1 MPKPFRPCR
10 PPLTDLLSERM
21 TVVTPSL
28 ATLPPTNGYRTIR
41 SVETHCGPHV
51 QVVFGGEGDLD
62 IPGDTM
68 FEKKTFLEQ
77 HRDWIRTLLL
87 QEPRGAY
94 TSNVDLILP
103 SPDPRADA
111 GFVIMEQSPYYPP
124 MSGGNL
130 ICVVTALLETGALP
144 MREPDTTLT
153 LDTPA
158 GLVTAQAQCAGGR
171 VLGVTFTSQPA
182 FVTHLDAEVEVPGI
196 GTLAVDVAY
205 GGMFYLLVEASAV
218 GLPID
223 LDHAADLATVGEAV
237 KQAAREQIEVVHPE
251 NPQINFLENV
261 LWYEPAKD
269 PANDG
274 RNTVVVSIATGDPA
288 NPDSTGAFLDRSPCG
303 TGTCARLAV
312 LHARG
317 QLGVGEDYRHEG
329 IMDIVWTGRIAGTTE
344 VTGLPAVV
352 PQVTGRGWVTGIMEH
367 IIHDDDPFPAGFVLP
382 DR

>member
-1 MPKPFRPCR
+1 M
-10 PPLTDLLSERM
+10 S
-21 TVVTPSL
+21 VVTPSL
-28 ATLPPTNGYRTIR
+28 ATLPPMGGYKTIR
-41 SVETHCGPHV
+41 SVETHCGPHI

-62 IPGDTM
+62 IPGNTM
-68 FEKKTFLEQ
+68 FEMKTYLEQ
-77 HRDWIRTLLL
+77 HADWIRTLLL

-130 ICVVTALLETGALP
+130 ICVVTALLETGALE
-144 MREPDTTLT
+144 MQEPETTLT

-158 GLVTAQAQCAGGR
+158 GLVTALAQCSGGR

-182 FVTHLDAEVEVPGI
+182 FVTHLDAQIEVPGI
-196 GTLAVDVAY
+196 GTLTVDIAY
-205 GGMFYLLVEASAV
+205 GGMFYMLVQASAV

-223 LDHAADLATVGEAV
+223 LDHAAELASVGEQIKV
-237 KQAAREQIEVVHPE
+237 AARQQIEVAHPE

-261 LWYEPAKD
+261 LWYGPQKD
-269 PANDG
+269 PANQG
-274 RNTVVVSIATGDPA
+274 RNTVVVSIATGDPT
-288 NPDSTGAFLDRSPCG
+288 NPASTGAFLDRSPCG

-317 QLGVGEDYRHEG
+317 ELGVGEDYRHEG
-329 IMDIVWTGRIAGTTE
+329 IMDIVWTGRIAGLAE
-344 VTGLPAVV
+344 VGGLPAVI

-367 IIHDDDPFPAGFVLP
+367 IIHEDDPFPAGFVLP